1 MWSVVLSYA
10 KFGKPLYSTRI
21 IAEDINPVWEETAVL
36 LVSSDEVKAKESLSI
51 QLWDNDKYTADDL
64 VGRVHIPLEE
74 IMREP
79 GKVQRRTD
87 ELQGFEDADSMRGS
101 RTWSVAYYAKAE
113 LDQSLRTK
121 KGTATDV
128 PKEVEGSEELE
139 QKPTMADKKDAADAL
154 YIPPRKDLKS
164 GIFSVI
170 VHQIDSLERQNL
182 KGASGRKKNREG
194 VAGQDT
200 DAPEEEGPNL
210 PNSYCEIYVNDAMVY
225 KTRTKMYT
233 SMPFFEAGTEVF
245 VRDWTTAVVRIAVR
259 DARLREHDPVLG
271 IVSAKLT
278 DLFVGSSQLKQVMA
292 LQEGVGVS
300 SLHTSP

>member
-1 MWSVVLSYA
+1 MLSYA

-21 IAEDINPVWEETAVL
+21 IAGDLNPVWEETAIL
-36 LVSSDEVKAKESLSI
+36 LVSADEIKAKESLSI
-51 QLWDNDKYTADDL
+51 QLWDNDKYSADDL
-64 VGRVHIPLEE
+64 VGRVHVPLEE
-74 IMREP
+74 IMQEP
-79 GKVQRRTD
+79 GKAHRRTD
-87 ELQGFEDADSMRGS
+87 KLQGFEDHDEMKGSM
-101 RTWSVAYYAKAE
+101 TWSVAYYQKAE
-113 LDQSLRTK
+113 FDQKLKTK
-121 KGTATDV
+121 RGTATDM
-128 PKEVEGSEELE
+128 PKEIASNEDME
-139 QKPTMADKKDAADAL
+139 QQPTMADKKAEADAL
-154 YIPPRKDLKS
+154 HIPPRKDLRS

-182 KGASGRKKNREG
+182 KGASGRKSKREG

-210 PNSYCEIYVNDAMVY
+210 PNSYCEIYVNDNMVY

-271 IVSAKLT
+271 VVSAPLT
-278 DLFVGSSQLKQVMA
+278 ELFVGSSQLKQVMA

-300 SLHTSP
+300 SRLVQASARR